1 VPCTWSICRSTSKY
15 CLLLDRDMRVSNHEI
30 VWRIR
35 HPYLIHHIL
44 NQIVTAALNLS
55 LLIHWLDW
63 DRPLAPKHCIWC
75 TIFSDKCYRHFFIY
89 SFVAFMIKWCRCPVK
104 CICNTP
110 FFSYFFLKKGVGLKA
125 SVSKTKER
133 VERRILFS
141 WPALPGLSHNVAFE
155 LYFLEEPE
163 DPSGSKHSFSFCC
176 PWQILFSIVLRFCF
190 LSETHFPTN

>member
-1 VPCTWSICRSTSKY
+1 
-15 CLLLDRDMRVSNHEI
+15 MRVSNHEI

-155 LYFLEEPE
+155 LYFLEEKSQKIPRE
-163 DPSGSKHSFSFCC
+163 ASTPF
-176 PWQILFSIVLRFCF
+176 LFVVPGKYYF
-190 LSETHFPTN
+190 LSF